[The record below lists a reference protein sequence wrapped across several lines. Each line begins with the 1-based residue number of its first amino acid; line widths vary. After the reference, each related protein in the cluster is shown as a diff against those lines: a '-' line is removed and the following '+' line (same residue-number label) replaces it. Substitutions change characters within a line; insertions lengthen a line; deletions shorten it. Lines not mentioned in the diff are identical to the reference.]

1 MTRPLYRHRH
11 RQRPSPQRSDRIRS
25 RLEARRSPL
34 HQTEFTRWKGSWLSA
49 SVSLGASLSTTSS
62 GSAMTIRTTRGSPR
76 PTSLTQ
82 SCSRS
87 GASSRCVP
95 HPVRSVLNHARLTHA
110 TPRHALSQAS
120 GASSSSG
127 STPSVAPKA
136 ASKGSRRASDLSTLS
151 TLLTTV
157 VDTLAPSDFSRHL
170 PSRR

>member
-1 MTRPLYRHRH
+1 MAQRERKPGGKLEYHIKWLGYDNSH
-11 RQRPSPQRSDRIRS
+11 NSWEPASNILDPKLLEKWRQQQVCATPCQ
-25 RLEARRSPL
+25 
-34 HQTEFTRWKGSWLSA
+34 
-49 SVSLGASLSTTSS
+49 VGA
-62 GSAMTIRTTRGSPR
+62 
-76 PTSLTQ
+76 
-82 SCSRS
+82 
-87 GASSRCVP
+87 
-95 HPVRSVLNHARLTHA
+95 NHARLTHA